1 MIMNNQIS
9 LLAHFTQSVK
19 ELKSDRVLKYR
30 VFAYL
35 HVIISISL
43 AQFVFFEISMH
54 KIWLLV
60 YIMASLQ
67 WMLWLIDVKV
77 WKELSLM
84 LLSLLLFFAVF
95 LVKYNEVHDVS
106 ILKNI
111 YNQQNHLK
119 KKHANNENDP
129 VIWPCV

>member
-1 MIMNNQIS
+1 MNNQIS
-9 LLAHFTQSVK
+9 LLEHFTQSVK

-30 VFAYL
+30 VLAYM

-60 YIMASLQ
+60 YIMATLQ
-67 WMLWLIDVKV
+67 WMLWLLDEKV

-111 YNQQNHLK
+111 YHQQNHLK

-129 VIWPCV
+129 IIWPCV